1 MRKTKWLEPP
11 RHLLILFL
19 ATALLLV
26 GALLWL
32 GWELA
37 RQDRELADKRRQ
49 ERQETA
55 ADLCVA
61 ALQQVLAQAEAR
73 LANLS
78 TLAPGELQ
86 KDAAAYALTLPGDSA
101 LVLRRG
107 GNIEIYPDK
116 RLPFYPDQAA
126 APLFSESLFAEAG
139 DLELRKSD
147 YPAALAALRPLARSA
162 EKAVRAEALL
172 RIARIHRQQR
182 AWDAALAVYQELSAL
197 GSTPVTGLPAD
208 LVACQAR
215 MSVLE
220 ILGRPAAARQEAAAL
235 LGGLQQRRWRLARGP
250 YEFYAGEALRVLG
263 REGESAAD
271 PGSIA
276 LAGAVASLC
285 ESLRNDEFHPARR
298 IVKDDAAELLVLQHG
313 PAQNPAALVLGPK
326 WLEAQFAVSLN
337 SGLAAL
343 GVAIG
348 LTDPEGRMVMGLPAA
363 GAGRESV
370 RLAPATQLPW
380 NLHAVSTNGHEAPAS
395 AWRRQQMLIT
405 GLAAITVLF
414 LAGIWLIG
422 RAVARELAFGRL
434 QSDFVSAVSHEF
446 RTPLSSICLLTEL
459 LEAGRVAGDAERAEY
474 YGELAR
480 DSRRLRRLVDGLLNF
495 GRMEAGAMQYR
506 FDTIDPAELV
516 RAVTRE
522 FQHGIDGDGCRI
534 EVATKDDAPLV
545 HADRA
550 ALDCVIWN
558 LLDNALKYSPDCR
571 TVWIDVERENGRA
584 AIRVRDRGRGIPT
597 AERQCIF
604 EKFVRGEGAK
614 QSSIPGTGIGLAM
627 VRHIVAAHGGEILLE
642 SAPGE
647 GSTFTVLLPALEPHG
662 AAMPG
667 QNQTLRCEDSKTPR
681 NHRSMSFQSSKL

>member
-1 MRKTKWLEPP
+1 MPKPKWLEPP
-11 RHLLILFL
+11 RHLLFLFL

-32 GWELA
+32 GWQLA
-37 RQDRELADKRRQ
+37 RQDRELADKRLQ

-61 ALQQVLAQAEAR
+61 ALQPALAQAEVR

-86 KDAAAYALTLPGDSA
+86 NEAATYARTLPVDSA

-107 GNIEIYPDK
+107 GKIEIYPDK
-116 RLPFYPDQAA
+116 RLPFYPDEPA
-126 APLFSESLFAEAG
+126 APLISESLFAEAG
-139 DLELRKSD
+139 DLEVRRSD
-147 YPAALAALRPLARSA
+147 YPAAIAVLKPLAHSA

-172 RIARIHRQQR
+172 RISRIHRQQK

-197 GSTPVTGLPAD
+197 GNTPVTGLPAD

-220 ILGRPAAARQEAAAL
+220 IVARPDAARKEAATL
-235 LGGLQQRRWRLARGP
+235 LGGLHERRWRLARGP

-263 REGESAAD
+263 RAGDSADA
-271 PGSIA
+271 PGSLA

-285 ESLRNDEFHPARR
+285 ESWRTEELRPGRR
-298 IVKDDAAELLVLQHG
+298 AVREDAADLLVLQHG

-326 WLEAQFAVSLN
+326 WLEAQFSGSLN

-343 GVAIG
+343 GVAVG
-348 LTDPEGRMVMGLPAA
+348 LTDPEGRMVMGPPAA
-363 GAGRESV
+363 GAGREAV
-370 RLAPATQLPW
+370 RLAPATRLPW
-380 NLHAVSTNGHEAPAS
+380 NLHAVSTNGHEAQAS
-395 AWRRQQMLIT
+395 AWKRQQMLIT

-422 RAVARELAFGRL
+422 RAVTRELAVGRL

-459 LEAGRVAGDAERAEY
+459 LEAGRVAGDAERTEY
-474 YGELAR
+474 YGVLAR

-516 RAVTRE
+516 HEVTRE
-522 FQHGIDGDGCRI
+522 FQRSIDGAGCAI
-534 EVATKDDAPLV
+534 EVRIQDDAPLV
-545 HADRA
+545 RADRA

-558 LLDNALKYSPDCR
+558 LLDNAFKYSPECR
-571 TVWIDVERENGRA
+571 TVWVDVERENGSV
-584 AIRVRDRGRGIPT
+584 AIRVRDRGRGILP
-597 AERQCIF
+597 AEQQRIF

-614 QSSIPGTGIGLAM
+614 ESSIPGTGIGLAM
-627 VRHIVAAHGGEILLE
+627 VRHIVAAHGGEIRLE
-642 SAPGE
+642 STPGE
-647 GSTFTVLLPALEPHG
+647 GSTFTVLLPALEP
-662 AAMPG
+662 PG
-667 QNQTLRCEDSKTPR
+667 TRRAS
-681 NHRSMSFQSSKL
+681 